1 MSPCYFPCTG
11 DPSPDEPCRQDDP
24 TQQCSCSEPMQYDVT
39 FRFETVFYTG
49 FVTYLLDA
57 ICRFVIV
64 AGLYAGRIYVQFTGV
79 FGTVVVSTFFQTTML
94 IIMPIY
100 RYNTAGLACA
110 EVTPDNPDPILV
122 NEGEKIS
129 NMLILVAI
137 VWVLSCCTSFAF
149 NKNDFKREFGYL
161 TQGRTAGD
169 ASGGHGNDEEEK
181 DT

>member
-1 MSPCYFPCTG
+1 M
-11 DPSPDEPCRQDDP
+11 D
-24 TQQCSCSEPMQYDVT
+24 YDVKS
-39 FRFETVFYTG
+39 RFEIVFYTG
-49 FVTYLLDA
+49 FATYLLDA

-110 EVTPDNPDPILV
+110 SPTDDNPNPILV
-122 NEGEKIS
+122 DEGAKIS

-161 TQGRTAGD
+161 TQGRTVGD
-169 ASGGHGNDEEEK
+169 ASGGQGNDEEEK
-181 DT
+181 DE

>member
-1 MSPCYFPCTG
+1 MTK
-11 DPSPDEPCRQDDP
+11 R
-24 TQQCSCSEPMQYDVT
+24 
-39 FRFETVFYTG
+39 FRTVFYVG

-110 EVTPDNPDPILV
+110 ERSDTNEDPILV
-122 NEGEKIS
+122 KEG
-129 NMLILVAI
+129 
-137 VWVLSCCTSFAF
+137 T
-149 NKNDFKREFGYL
+149 
-161 TQGRTAGD
+161 
-169 ASGGHGNDEEEK
+169 
-181 DT
+181 